1 MRAAQVC
8 DADTGVGRGK
18 CHGTWEVIVLGI
30 YAALL
35 LYGALALL
43 GAGAAYASSVL
54 ADVTTKERL
63 GKKPPGFEAGM
74 GAEAKHWSA
83 KPAFA
88 SPGRGADAGGARAW
102 AAAGAGACGE
112 TCFAPVRIRPS
123 HPPTWL
129 EPEQVEI

>member
-43 GAGAAYASSVL
+43 GAGVAYASSVL

-63 GKKPPGFEAGM
+63 GKKPPGFDMSQA
-74 GAEAKHWSA
+74 
-83 KPAFA
+83 
-88 SPGRGADAGGARAW
+88 ADT
-102 AAAGAGACGE
+102 AAL
-112 TCFAPVRIRPS
+112 RP
-123 HPPTWL
+123 
-129 EPEQVEI
+129 